1 LSYKAPSDRFSSWLQ
16 MVNRKSHDRKDI
28 TSAQIRAA
36 RALIRWTAE
45 DLARKSDL
53 GVATIR
59 RAEAT
64 DGPLQMTVSNLAAVR
79 RTLEAEGIE
88 FIFEDDGRLGVRI
101 RTINS

>member
-1 LSYKAPSDRFSSWLQ
+1 
-16 MVNRKSHDRKDI
+16 MVNKRSHDIKDI

-45 DLARKSDL
+45 DLAREADL

-79 RTLEAEGIE
+79 RALEAAGIE
-88 FIFEDDGRLGVRI
+88 FIFEDDGVFGVCLRRI
-101 RTINS
+101 SS

>member
-1 LSYKAPSDRFSSWLQ
+1 
-16 MVNRKSHDRKDI
+16 MVNNKSYDRKDI

-36 RALIRWTAE
+36 RALIRWSAE
-45 DLARKSDL
+45 DLARKADL

-79 RTLEAEGIE
+79 RTFEAAGIE
-88 FIFEDDGRLGVRI
+88 FIFENDGALGVRL
-101 RTINS
+101 RSINS

>member
-1 LSYKAPSDRFSSWLQ
+1 
-16 MVNRKSHDRKDI
+16 MVNETSYDGKAIK
-28 TSAQIRAA
+28 SAQIRAA

-45 DLARKSDL
+45 ELAMRASL

-79 RTLEAEGIE
+79 RTLSAAGIE
-88 FIFEDDGRLGVRI
+88 FTFEEDGAFGVLI
-101 RTINS
+101 RKS

>member
-1 LSYKAPSDRFSSWLQ
+1 
-16 MVNRKSHDRKDI
+16 MVNNKSYDRKDI

-45 DLARKSDL
+45 DLASKADL

-79 RTLEAEGIE
+79 RTLEAAGVE
-88 FIFEDDGRLGVRI
+88 FIFEDDGALGVRLRRI
-101 RTINS
+101 TS

>member
-1 LSYKAPSDRFSSWLQ
+1 MANKKSYEL
-16 MVNRKSHDRKDI
+16 KDI

-45 DLARKSDL
+45 DLARKANL

-79 RTLEAEGIE
+79 RTLEAAGIE
-88 FIFEDDGRLGVRI
+88 FNFEVDGALGVRLRRI
-101 RTINS
+101 K

>member
-1 LSYKAPSDRFSSWLQ
+1 
-16 MVNRKSHDRKDI
+16 MVNKKSYDLKAI
-28 TSAQIRAA
+28 NSAQIRAA

-45 DLARKSDL
+45 DLARKADL

-79 RTLEAEGIE
+79 RTLEAAGIE
-88 FIFEDDGRLGVRI
+88 FIFGDDGGFGVRL
-101 RTINS
+101 RKINS

>member
-1 LSYKAPSDRFSSWLQ
+1 MINKSSYG
-16 MVNRKSHDRKDI
+16 RKDI

-36 RALIRWTAE
+36 RAMIRWTAE
-45 DLARKSDL
+45 DLARKAQL

-79 RTLEAEGIE
+79 RTLERTGIE
-88 FIFEDDGRLGVRI
+88 FIFEADGALGVRL
-101 RTINS
+101 RKRQ

>member
-1 LSYKAPSDRFSSWLQ
+1 MIVNISHGSE
-16 MVNRKSHDRKDI
+16 MVNKKSYEQKDI

-45 DLARKSDL
+45 DLAAKAKL

-64 DGPLQMTVSNLAAVR
+64 DGGLQMTVANLAAVR
-79 RTLEAEGIE
+79 RTLEAAGVE
-88 FIFEDDGRLGVRI
+88 FIFEADGVLGVRL
-101 RTINS
+101 RPMK

>member
-1 LSYKAPSDRFSSWLQ
+1 
-16 MVNRKSHDRKDI
+16 MVNKKSYDLKDI
-28 TSAQIRAA
+28 KSAQIRAA

-45 DLARKSDL
+45 DLARKADL

-79 RTLEAEGIE
+79 RTLEAAGIE
-88 FIFEDDGRLGVRI
+88 FIFEDDGGFGVRL
-101 RTINS
+101 RKINS

>member
-1 LSYKAPSDRFSSWLQ
+1 
-16 MVNRKSHDRKDI
+16 MVNKKSYDRKDI

-45 DLARKSDL
+45 DLAREADL

-79 RTLEAEGIE
+79 RTLEGAGIE
-88 FIFEDDGRLGVRI
+88 FIFEDDGRLGVRLQ
-101 RTINS
+101 RINS

>member
-1 LSYKAPSDRFSSWLQ
+1 
-16 MVNRKSHDRKDI
+16 MVNKKSYDRRDI

-45 DLARKSDL
+45 DLARKADL

-79 RTLEAEGIE
+79 RTLEAVGIE
-88 FIFEDDGRLGVRI
+88 FIFEDDGGLGVRL
-101 RTINS
+101 RRINS